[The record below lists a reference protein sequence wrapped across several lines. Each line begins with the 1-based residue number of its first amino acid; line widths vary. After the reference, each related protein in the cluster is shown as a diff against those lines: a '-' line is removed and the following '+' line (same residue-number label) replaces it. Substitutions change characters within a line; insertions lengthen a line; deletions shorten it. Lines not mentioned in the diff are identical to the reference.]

1 MKIFKF
7 LKKLNNTELG
17 KGNTHETYIYVPQDL
32 NIDEIFPKENEKI
45 TFIDKE
51 TKTTYELR
59 YTKGREKRIVGLGKF
74 YKDNNICVG
83 DEIVLE
89 KQIHENS
96 KEFYYISVKKYENII
111 VAQPFKYGFEIFN
124 LEGINDTN
132 FKNINNLKIE
142 KIGEEKKR
150 EDSINIIDIYNI
162 TLDDSNLSQEIKN
175 KKELFI
181 LELDFIRKKAFKKK
195 FSAYKKIVCEGDN
208 LDE

>member
-1 MKIFKF
+1 MKIIQIF
-7 LKKLNNTELG
+7 KKLNNTELG

-32 NIDEIFPKENEKI
+32 NIDKIFPKKNEEI

-51 TKTTYELR
+51 TKTIYKLR
-59 YTKGREKRIVGLGKF
+59 YTQGREKRIVGLGKF
-74 YKDNNICVG
+74 YKDNNVCVG

-96 KEFYYISVKKYENII
+96 KEFYYISVKKYEDII
-111 VAQPFKYGFEIFN
+111 VIQPFKYGFEIFN
-124 LEGINDTN
+124 FERINDTN
-132 FKNINNLKIE
+132 FKDINNLKIE

-150 EDSINIIDIYNI
+150 EDSPNIINVYNI
-162 TLDDSNLSQEIKN
+162 ILDDSNLSEKIEN
-175 KKELFI
+175 KKELII

-195 FSAYKKIVCEGDN
+195 FSACKKYIFEGDN

>member
-1 MKIFKF
+1 MKIVQIF
-7 LKKLNNTELG
+7 KKLNNTELG

-150 EDSINIIDIYNI
+150 EDSPNIIDVYNVI
-162 TLDDSNLSQEIKN
+162 LDDNNLSQEID

-195 FSAYKKIVCEGDN
+195 FSACKKYIFE
-208 LDE
+208 

>member
-7 LKKLNNTELG
+7 LKKLNNPELG

-32 NIDEIFPKENEKI
+32 NIDEIFPKEDERI

-51 TKTTYELR
+51 TKTAYELR

-89 KQIHENS
+89 KQIHENF
-96 KEFYYISVKKYENII
+96 KEFYYISVKKYEDII
-111 VAQPFKYGFEIFN
+111 VIQPFKSGFEIFN
-124 LEGINDTN
+124 LERINDTN

-150 EDSINIIDIYNI
+150 EDSPNIIDVYNVI
-162 TLDDSNLSQEIKN
+162 LNDNNLSQEIEN
-175 KKELFI
+175 KKELII